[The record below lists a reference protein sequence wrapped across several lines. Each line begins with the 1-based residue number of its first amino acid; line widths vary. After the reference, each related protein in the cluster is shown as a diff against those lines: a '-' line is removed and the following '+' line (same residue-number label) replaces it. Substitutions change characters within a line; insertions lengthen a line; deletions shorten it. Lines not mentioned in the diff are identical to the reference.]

1 MHDLVIRGAL
11 VAGGLGYVDVKVVEV
26 HDLIHGVCAGDDCF
40 PNFGFGLANQRII
53 DAMERSIESRS
64 WEVVCT
70 E

>member
-1 MHDLVIRGAL
+1 MTSSSGARSSPAVSVISTS
-11 VAGGLGYVDVKVVEV
+11 VVEV

>member
-1 MHDLVIRGAL
+1 MHDVVIRGAL

-40 PNFGFGLANQRII
+40 PNFGLANQRII